1 MQRVSTRTVA
11 EGINEG
17 RNRFS
22 IHLLVLILF
31 KSCGGWGHGD
41 QNTIETVQKADIS
54 HGVASAVDAG
64 MVNDI
69 AEFTKPA
76 RTCGG
81 ANNLVAQTPEMDSDC
96 GSDVSTTNNPE
107 AT

>member
-1 MQRVSTRTVA
+1 
-11 EGINEG
+11 
-17 RNRFS
+17 
-22 IHLLVLILF
+22 
-31 KSCGGWGHGD
+31 
-41 QNTIETVQKADIS
+41 
-54 HGVASAVDAG
+54 

-76 RTCGG
+76 RTGGG

-96 GSDVSTTNNPE
+96 RSDVSTTNNTE